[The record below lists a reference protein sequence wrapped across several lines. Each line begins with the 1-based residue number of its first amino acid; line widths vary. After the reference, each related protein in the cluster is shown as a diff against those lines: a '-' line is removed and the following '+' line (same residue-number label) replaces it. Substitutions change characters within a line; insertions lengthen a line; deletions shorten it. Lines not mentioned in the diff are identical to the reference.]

1 MRTTVIIKG
10 SKEELE
16 YDVDSEERMGN
27 DFAGNMFQGRRIKV
41 IGSLSFTIM
50 QWEYNK
56 HTLTVKWYGENINL
70 DNLIV
75 YYIFTYTNEI
85 H

>member
-27 DFAGNMFQGRRIKV
+27 YFAGNMFHGRRIKV

-50 QWEYNK
+50 Q
-56 HTLTVKWYGENINL
+56 
-70 DNLIV
+70 
-75 YYIFTYTNEI
+75 
-85 H
+85 

>member
-27 DFAGNMFQGRRIKV
+27 YFAGNMFQGRRIKV

-50 QWEYNK
+50 Q
-56 HTLTVKWYGENINL
+56 
-70 DNLIV
+70 
-75 YYIFTYTNEI
+75 
-85 H
+85 